1 MSDRNDLAGRVAIV
15 TGAAQGVGEATARA
29 LAARGASL
37 VLADRKADQV
47 NAVAKD
53 LADLVPAV
61 AVVADLSDPEGPPQV
76 VEGALAEMGQID
88 LLASI
93 AGLGLRGTILD
104 TSVELWDEMIA
115 LNLRAHFQLIQG
127 VARNLVERDVPGAI
141 AVAGSMNA
149 LGGQQDLCAYSSAK
163 GGLATLVRHC
173 AHALLPHRIRVNIVN
188 FGWMHTEGE
197 IAIQAAAHGQDEA
210 GLLRS
215 ASELPFGRLI
225 TPAEAA
231 HLVEYLL
238 TDDSS
243 VMTGSTIN
251 FDQSVP
257 GSGPTTAVR
266 LDWLTRSP

>member
-29 LAARGASL
+29 LANRGASL
-37 VLADRKADQV
+37 VLTDRKADQV
-47 NAVAKD
+47 QAVAKD
-53 LADLVPAV
+53 LADQVPTTAIL
-61 AVVADLSDPEGPPQV
+61 ADLSDPAGPPQV
-76 VEGALAEMGQID
+76 IEGALAEMGQID
-88 LLASI
+88 LLASV

-104 TSVELWDEMIA
+104 TSVELWNEMVN
-115 LNLRAHFQLIQG
+115 LNLRSHFQLIQG
-127 VARNLVERDVPGAI
+127 VARNLVERDAPGSI

-149 LGGQQDLCAYSSAK
+149 LGGQSNLCAYSAAK
-163 GGLATLVRHC
+163 GGLVTLVRHC

-188 FGWMHTEGE
+188 FGWMHTTGE
-197 IAIQAAAHGQDEA
+197 LEIQASAHGQDEA
-210 GLLRS
+210 GLLQA

-225 TPAEAA
+225 EPAEAA
-231 HLVEYLL
+231 RLVEYLL

-257 GSGPTTAVR
+257 GSGPTTEPRSDR
-266 LDWLTRSP
+266 LT